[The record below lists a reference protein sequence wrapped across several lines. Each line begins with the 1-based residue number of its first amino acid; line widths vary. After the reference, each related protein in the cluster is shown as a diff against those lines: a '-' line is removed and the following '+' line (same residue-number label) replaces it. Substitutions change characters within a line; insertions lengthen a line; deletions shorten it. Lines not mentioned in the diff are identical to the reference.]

1 MSGRVRTG
9 GNPEPWNDVSVVTA
23 FGWRAAMKWVLVGC
37 AAIALSNGAAFA
49 GPCSQE
55 ITALQR
61 SLSSRDAGSGTVQTG
76 SGSGTSSQISEA
88 GSSVRSTSEASRSAA
103 EVRGMGQDSRSTER
117 VGPTGAMG
125 QAAAGSAAS
134 AQDVRLQQ
142 QGQPT
147 QAEAAR
153 SGTPAAA
160 AGEDKLQRV
169 AADLDRARRLDLQSD
184 SGCMDAVNDARK
196 NIAAD

>member
-1 MSGRVRTG
+1 
-9 GNPEPWNDVSVVTA
+9 
-23 FGWRAAMKWVLVGC
+23 MKWLLAGC
-37 AAIALSNGAAFA
+37 AAIALSNGAALA

-61 SLSSRDAGSGTVQTG
+61 SLSSRDAGSGPVQE
-76 SGSGTSSQISEA
+76 SGASSQISPA
-88 GSSVRSTSEASRSAA
+88 GSSERSTAEASRSAA
-103 EVRGMGQDSRSTER
+103 EVRGTGQDGRSAER

-142 QGQPT
+142 QGRPT

-153 SGTPAAA
+153 SGKPAAA

-169 AADLDRARRLDLQSD
+169 AADLDRARSLDLQSN
-184 SGCMDAVNDARK
+184 SGCVDAVNDARK
-196 NIAAD
+196 NLAAD